1 MEGVQDIK
9 NMLRSMMEQ
18 QEKLMAKVEGIQ
30 EKVVGIEEKV
40 AGIEEKQDELALVV
54 PKIDTMAR
62 QLRRMDWRR
71 LRWRQMEWERIPP
84 DSRERVIPFLTVQ
97 DVLSLDT
104 AMCVEGEEKLRDK
117 LKESYE
123 EAVIPAFDTYRFTDK
138 DNFEGLRWVMK
149 AEIELQGCVLVLR
162 EQEGGV
168 MKSQAKVLR
177 WLVDNG
183 HADLAAVHGMKS
195 SAKDMMK
202 HDAECGEEISTVWLV
217 AWKGYAPVVRGLV
230 SRGAEINKP
239 RARTGTTPLYV
250 ASYDGYVD
258 VVRVLVEHG
267 ADITKTWDNKTPL
280 QIARQKS
287 HPEIIHLLELAAQA

>member
-9 NMLRSMMEQ
+9 NMLKSVMEQ

-30 EKVVGIEEKV
+30 EK
-40 AGIEEKQDELALVV
+40 QDELALVV
-54 PKIDTMAR
+54 PKIDRMEQQQDRMEQQQMLKMDAMAC
-62 QLRRMDWRR
+62 QLRCMDWQR
-71 LRWRQMEWERIPP
+71 LRWRQVEWERIPP

-168 MKSQAKVLR
+168 MESQAKVLR

-202 HDAECGEEISTVWLV
+202 HDAEWGEEMSTLWL
-217 AWKGYAPVVRGLV
+217 AAEKGYAPVVRGLV

-239 RARTGTTPLYV
+239 RASNGCTPLYV
-250 ASYDGYVD
+250 ASEKGHVD
-258 VVRVLVEHG
+258 VVRVLLEHG
-267 ADITKTWDNKTPL
+267 ADINKAANTGATPL
-280 QIARQKS
+280 LS
-287 HPEIIHLLELAAQA
+287 LIHI

>member
-1 MEGVQDIK
+1 MEGVQNIESI
-9 NMLRSMMEQ
+9 LRSMMEQ
-18 QEKLMAKVEGIQ
+18 QEKLMAKVQGIQ
-30 EKVVGIEEKV
+30 EKVVGIEEK
-40 AGIEEKQDELALVV
+40 QDRMEQQML
-54 PKIDTMAR
+54 KIDTIEDH
-62 QLRRMDWRR
+62 LRCMDWKR
-71 LRWRQMEWERIPP
+71 LRWRQVEWARIPP
-84 DSRERVIPFLTVQ
+84 DSRERVIPFLTVR

-149 AEIELQGCVLVLR
+149 AGIELQGCVLVLR

-168 MKSQAKVLR
+168 MESQAKVLR

-183 HADLAAVHGMKS
+183 HADLAAVHGTKS

-202 HDAECGEEISTVWLV
+202 HDARWGEEISTLWL
-217 AWKGYAPVVRGLV
+217 AAFEGYAPVVRGLV

-239 RARTGTTPLYV
+239 RASNGCTPLFV
-250 ASYDGYVD
+250 ASEKGHVD
-258 VVRVLVEHG
+258 VVRVLLEHG
-267 ADITKTWDNKTPL
+267 ADITKTLKNKTAL
-280 QIARQKS
+280 QIARQKN
-287 HPEIIHLLELAAQA
+287 HPEIIHLLELSAQA

>member
-1 MEGVQDIK
+1 MEGTDCGGSWYRGSVGSENRVKAGMKGVQNIE
-9 NMLRSMMEQ
+9 NMLRSVMEQ

-30 EKVVGIEEKV
+30 EKVDGMELQVS
-40 AGIEEKQDELALVV
+40 ELALVV
-54 PKIDTMAR
+54 PKIDAIEDR
-62 QLRRMDWRR
+62 LRCMDWRR
-71 LRWRQMEWERIPP
+71 LRWRQVEWERIPP

-138 DNFEGLRWVMK
+138 NNFEGLRWVMK
-149 AEIELQGCVLVLR
+149 AGIELQGCVLVLR

-168 MKSQAKVLR
+168 MESQAKVLR

-183 HADLAAVHGMKS
+183 HEDLAAVHGMKS

-202 HDAECGEEISTVWLV
+202 HDAECEEEISTLWQA

-239 RARTGTTPLYV
+239 RASTGSTPLYV
-250 ASYDGYVD
+250 ASSHGHVD
-258 VVRVLVEHG
+258 VLRVLVEQG
-267 ADITKTWDNKTPL
+267 ADINK
-280 QIARQKS
+280 
-287 HPEIIHLLELAAQA
+287 AQNEG